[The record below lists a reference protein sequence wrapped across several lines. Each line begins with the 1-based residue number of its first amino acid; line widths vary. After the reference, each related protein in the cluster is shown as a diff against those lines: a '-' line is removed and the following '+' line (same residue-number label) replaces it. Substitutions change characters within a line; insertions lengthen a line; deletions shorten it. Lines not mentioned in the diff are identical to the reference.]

1 MRAAFVIDAGLYG
14 NAIMLRAVGPRG
26 LGLTAGVG
34 AGGAVLIQ
42 FFARQTAREWVRM
55 LMSMVTRQESV
66 VPLPRGAMDRSHYLA
81 DDDRLITSY
90 MVRCVHM
97 LVAISSPQNHSRMQ
111 QH

>member
-1 MRAAFVIDAGLYG
+1 
-14 NAIMLRAVGPRG
+14 MLRAFGPRG

-34 AGGAVLIQ
+34 AGGAVHIQ
-42 FFARQTAREWVRM
+42 FFARQTARGWVRM

-97 LVAISSPQNHSRMQ
+97 LVAISSPQNHSLMQ
-111 QH
+111 QHRFG